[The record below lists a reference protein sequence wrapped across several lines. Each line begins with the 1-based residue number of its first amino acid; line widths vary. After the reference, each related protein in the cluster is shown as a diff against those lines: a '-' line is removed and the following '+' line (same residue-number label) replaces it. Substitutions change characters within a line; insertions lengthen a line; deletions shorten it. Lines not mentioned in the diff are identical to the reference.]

1 MLEKIIT
8 SKTRLRLLV
17 KFFLNISNSGYLN
30 SLANEFNESTN
41 SIRKELNNLSEAS
54 YLIKYSENNKVLYK
68 ANVNHPLFK
77 PLQKII
83 HKYIGIED
91 ILENVYNRIGNVKT
105 IALIGEYAKGNDT
118 GLVEVLIVGDDI
130 NANYLTNLEKKLEKV
145 IHRKVQ
151 FYISNKLTVNNHL
164 IIFEEKSDEN

>member
-91 ILENVYNRIGNVKT
+91 ILENVYNKIGNVKT

-118 GLVEVLIVGDDI
+118 GLIEVLIVGDDI
-130 NANYLTNLEKKLEKV
+130 NSNYLTNLEKKLEKV
-145 IHRKVQ
+145 IQRKVK
-151 FYISNKLTVNNHL
+151 FYISNNLTLNNHL
-164 IIFEEKSDEN
+164 IIFEEK